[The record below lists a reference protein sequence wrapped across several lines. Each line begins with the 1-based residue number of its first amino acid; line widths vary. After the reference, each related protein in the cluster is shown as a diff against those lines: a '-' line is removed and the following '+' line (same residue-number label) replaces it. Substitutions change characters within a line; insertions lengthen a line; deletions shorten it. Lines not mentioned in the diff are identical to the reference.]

1 MGMEVGMCLV
11 EAEMGDLAVVDEV
24 EMVVITKDDKEEN
37 EFGPILVGW

>member
-1 MGMEVGMCLV
+1 MCLV

-24 EMVVITKDDKEEN
+24 EMVITKDDKEEN